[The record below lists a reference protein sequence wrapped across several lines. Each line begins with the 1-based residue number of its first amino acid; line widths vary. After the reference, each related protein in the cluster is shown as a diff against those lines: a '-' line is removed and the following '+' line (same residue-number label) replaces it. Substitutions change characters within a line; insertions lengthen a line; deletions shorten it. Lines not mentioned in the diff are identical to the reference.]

1 MKKEKTTVFILV
13 VLMITGFFLLYVPY
27 NKTEPT
33 GQIIQENITAQPLI
47 TKTSAIEEQLLP
59 QQKHEEEVKT
69 EVNESTALQAIEKA
83 RKIKEELM
91 VLNLKTNYVNDQLIE
106 AQKAFDGQNVT
117 GLVNQ
122 IYSIKNETER
132 KIFVTALNTTFT
144 PEEIKQLLAK
154 STKIR
159 YDYTKILIHIH
170 LIDQRKNLTFEVM
183 DQISLLN
190 QTISALNT
198 REFNFTEIF
207 EAQKFIKEKF
217 DKEQL
222 DELPTIL
229 ENTFVRIEQIQL
241 ETVRFRA
248 FFKAS
253 QQNII
258 SFIKRHPLGIS
269 ITFFSLT
276 LLGVISFNEIVIIM
290 LRRKIE
296 DYKTEQAVLKDLIL
310 KAQNDYF
317 NEGKIT
323 KSMYDFKIQKYEE
336 KQLKIKEQLPVL
348 ENNLEERENKKYYTP
363 IMNGLRTMMR
373 IIKGRGE
380 LNEEELSKLK
390 QMLEKKK

>member
-1 MKKEKTTVFILV
+1 
-13 VLMITGFFLLYVPY
+13 
-27 NKTEPT
+27 
-33 GQIIQENITAQPLI
+33 
-47 TKTSAIEEQLLP
+47 
-59 QQKHEEEVKT
+59 
-69 EVNESTALQAIEKA
+69 
-83 RKIKEELM
+83 
-91 VLNLKTNYVNDQLIE
+91 
-106 AQKAFDGQNVT
+106 
-117 GLVNQ
+117 
-122 IYSIKNETER
+122 
-132 KIFVTALNTTFT
+132 
-144 PEEIKQLLAK
+144 
-154 STKIR
+154 
-159 YDYTKILIHIH
+159 
-170 LIDQRKNLTFEVM
+170 M